1 MSKEIFCYTCRHC
14 GAKFESLSPRAKYCS
29 EQCKNN
35 ARYIRRG
42 RTPGKRHYKR
52 ALPPHTSG
60 MSESERKTM
69 RRNIVDRQRERRAMM
84 ERLAARDREFEK
96 WSGERGKPRVRDFR
110 PKDIQGIA
118 NEDLRRWY

>member
-42 RTPGKRHYKR
+42 RTPGKRRYNL
-52 ALPPHTSG
+52 AMPTHTSG

-69 RRNIVDRQRERRAMM
+69 RRNIVDRQWERRAMLA
-84 ERLAARDREFEK
+84 RLAARDREYAA
-96 WSGERGKPRVRDFR
+96 WAGERGKPRVRDFR

>member
-29 EQCKNN
+29 ERCKNN

-42 RTPGKRHYKR
+42 RTLGKRCYAP
-52 ALPPHTSG
+52 ALPHGSG
-60 MSESERKTM
+60 FSQTDRKTM

>member
-29 EQCKNN
+29 PQCKNN

-42 RTPGKRHYKR
+42 RTPGKRCYAP
-52 ALPPHTSG
+52 ALPHGSG
-60 MSESERKTM
+60 FSQTDRKTM
-69 RRNIVDRQRERRAMM
+69 RRNIVDRQRERRAML
-84 ERLAARDREFEK
+84 ERLAARDREYAA
-96 WSGERGKPRVRDFR
+96 WAGERGKPRVRDFR

>member
-1 MSKEIFCYTCRHC
+1 MTDKIFCYTCRHC

-42 RTPGKRHYKR
+42 RTPGK
-52 ALPPHTSG
+52 
-60 MSESERKTM
+60 SESDRKTM
-69 RRNIVDRQRERRAMM
+69 RRNIVDRQRERRAML

-96 WSGERGKPRVRDFR
+96 WSGERGRPRVRDFR
-110 PKDIQGIA
+110 PKDVHGIA
-118 NEDLRRWY
+118 AVDMRRWY

>member
-1 MSKEIFCYTCRHC
+1 MSKEIFCYTCEHC
-14 GAKFESLSPRAKYCS
+14 GAEFESLSPRAKYCS

-52 ALPPHTSG
+52 AMPTHTSG

-69 RRNIVDRQRERRAMM
+69 RRTIVDKQRERRAMM
-84 ERLAARDREFEK
+84 ERLAERDRAFAE
-96 WSGERGKPRVRDFR
+96 WAGESGKPRQREFR
-110 PKDIQGIA
+110 PKDIHGISA
-118 NEDLRRWY
+118 VYLRRWY

>member
-1 MSKEIFCYTCRHC
+1 MTDKIFYYTCKHC
-14 GAKFESLSPRAKYCS
+14 GAKFSTQYPS
-29 EQCKNN
+29 
-35 ARYIRRG
+35 ARYCCRECRQAAKDERE
-42 RTPGKRHYKR
+42 RTGKRGPGRGAQPARLGCYISAAERTANQR
-52 ALPPHTSG
+52 AVEVRL
-60 MSESERKTM
+60 
-69 RRNIVDRQRERRAMM
+69 RERHAMM